1 MTSSAAA
8 KSASKTVYKKRLEGI
23 NVNPALYD
31 LWKTAY
37 STHVQGAKGGSS
49 SSSNSSSSSSSNDDD
64 ENKNG
69 SAAPRTESEAIKAL
83 REAGD
88 PSSKKKK
95 KNKPVVMPIRV
106 LQSIRILSPSAE
118 QLESLDRAL
127 SSPSL
132 SLAFTPPPPEPELT
146 PERQKYLARMGRLRL
161 KVEETKYTKIT
172 TNIKDQR
179 QEDDRTTKSMTYAA
193 SVGINMIVAPISFGT
208 FMYFFSGGVFDYLF
222 PPGEDDSRRNKN
234 PSGVDVKRVILGVVS
249 GVIMMIIEMVLF
261 VIRSH
266 EFESHTTK
274 KKKKRGVQPFGSY
287 SANSAM
293 TYTDGESRK
302 GTSTEMAS
310 GREDPS
316 VKKNK

>member
-1 MTSSAAA
+1 MTSPAAA

-49 SSSNSSSSSSSNDDD
+49 SNCSSSSSSNDDDD

-69 SAAPRTESEAIKAL
+69 SAASPIESEAIKTL

-88 PSSKKKK
+88 PSSKKKKK

-132 SLAFTPPPPEPELT
+132 LLAFTPPPPEPELT

-222 PPGEDDSRRNKN
+222 PPGEDDFRRNKN